1 MEVTYP
7 VNVIV
12 DNVKVGEGAIKLI
25 DEFRDDTVQRI
36 VSRSVSG
43 SVLVD
48 SVVVGSASGSYEDY
62 VTYGSGGTR
71 TVNILIRTFTDSILL
86 SQTQL
91 AHVDRYGAVV
101 TQPPPQPPPEVPP
114 PPEELKPQPYPKPWW
129 LLLLPLLFFIF
140 RKKEEKE

>member
-71 TVNILIRTFTDSILL
+71 TVDILVRTFIDSVLL
-86 SQTQL
+86 SSSTL
-91 AHVDRYGAVV
+91 MHTDRYGAVV
-101 TQPPPQPPPEVPP
+101 TEVPP
-114 PPEELKPQPYPKPWW
+114 PQPQPYPKLW
-129 LLLLPLLFFIF
+129 LILLPLGLLFIIF
-140 RKKEEKE
+140 ARRRKEEEKE